1 MSSLRTIGR
10 RCAASGLA
18 VLVGLGLSPFVATPA
33 AAEAAVGY
41 VRLAHLSP
49 DTPKV
54 DVYLSKVGDAAFAEQ
69 KFEHVGYGVMS
80 SYLPLPI
87 GTYAVAMRKEG
98 DPASNPPVLTTQ
110 VTVEPGAA
118 YTVAGVGKF
127 AGLGLKVFNDDLSRP
142 TGGKAKVRVIQASVL
157 TPVLDVS
164 LPDGTPI
171 ATAVNFASTTP
182 YQLVTPGNVQLA
194 LKPAGSAMVSHLYC
208 TLASGSVYS
217 LLVLDNGAK
226 GLKLELRADAR
237 VGPARP
243 TAGWRPGTAAPG
255 PRPGPARSS

>member
-1 MSSLRTIGR
+1 MEI
-10 RCAASGLA
+10 
-18 VLVGLGLSPFVATPA
+18 
-33 AAEAAVGY
+33 AE
-41 VRLAHLSP
+41 
-49 DTPKV
+49 PKG
-54 DVYLSKVGDAAFAEQ
+54 S
-69 KFEHVGYGVMS
+69 
-80 SYLPLPI
+80 
-87 GTYAVAMRKEG
+87 
-98 DPASNPPVLTTQ
+98 
-110 VTVEPGAA
+110 
-118 YTVAGVGKF
+118 
-127 AGLGLKVFNDDLSRP
+127 

-237 VGPARP
+237 GGASAPDGGVETGDGGAGTPAGPSPFVMMAAGLALLVGLGAVAVRLRRLARQR
-243 TAGWRPGTAAPG
+243 A
-255 PRPGPARSS
+255 